1 VSDKQAITIDEWTT
15 AVTAMAKLGGWFIAD
30 LNGTREQGASHVLI
44 RNGMLVII
52 FARLQVSVGKTM
64 AQHIRPMEEWAHF
77 VEENNTAF
85 LCLTTP
91 AESSLLWA
99 CLVEE
104 GDLVEL
110 EKQNR

>member
-1 VSDKQAITIDEWTT
+1 VSDQTIKIDEWTT

-30 LNGTREQGASHVLI
+30 LNGTRANGASHVLL
-44 RNGMLVII
+44 REGVLVVL
-52 FARLQVSVGKTM
+52 FAKLAVGKTM
-64 AQHIRPMEEWAHF
+64 AQHIRPWAEWCEVQENVGGAIF
-77 VEENNTAF
+77 V
-85 LCLTTP
+85 CQVTP

-110 EKQNR
+110 EKKNR